1 MLRARQMRGLYQVA
15 YLFST
20 KYQGN
25 TWFRSD
31 QWEKLNRRFFDDHQD
46 LTPEVAAELLGG
58 KIVFLART
66 KAEWVAVAEIEQ
78 PSRLALS
85 GR

>member
-1 MLRARQMRGLYQVA
+1 M
-15 YLFST
+15 
-20 KYQGN
+20 
-25 TWFRSD
+25 
-31 QWEKLNRRFFDDHQD
+31 
-46 LTPEVAAELLGG
+46 LGG